1 MATSNPYIVNS
12 VKLKTMSAIQFG
24 HMYNFAENAL
34 SQQWNYLIRIPTI
47 LNQPHRYPDILPT
60 TTMTSNASPDL
71 DSNQIDPN
79 VAASKLIP
87 LPVPKR
93 KLITDLPPVHAVTT
107 TRHGTSYWATTNTA
121 RITLTLPD
129 NSIKSYFLKILTNDL
144 GKNILY
150 GEYTSMQEIHRVV
163 PDFAPKPI
171 AWGTYQNNPETHFFL
186 CEYRDMV
193 LARDE
198 MPDPGRFTE
207 RLAALH
213 LRSQRQSL
221 EGKFGFHVPTYSG
234 YLPQYTRWERS
245 WEVFFSKSLRVALDL
260 EIKAKGHDS
269 EFDVLVPVVFE
280 KIIPRLLRPLESEG
294 RSVKPA
300 LVHGDLWY
308 GNSGVDRVSGE
319 CLVFDACCFYA
330 HHECKSHYYRELV
343 LWLMR

>member
-1 MATSNPYIVNS
+1 
-12 VKLKTMSAIQFG
+12 
-24 HMYNFAENAL
+24 
-34 SQQWNYLIRIPTI
+34 
-47 LNQPHRYPDILPT
+47 
-60 TTMTSNASPDL
+60 MTSNASPDPN
-71 DSNQIDPN
+71 SNQIDPN
-79 VAASKLIP
+79 VAASKPIP
-87 LPVPKR
+87 LPVPKP
-93 KLITDLPPVHAVTT
+93 KLITDLPPAHAVTT

-121 RITLTLPD
+121 RIILTLPD
-129 NSIKSYFLKILTNDL
+129 KSIKSYFLKTLTKDL

-171 AWGTYQNNPETHFFL
+171 AWGTYQNDLETHFFL

-207 RLAALH
+207 SLAALH
-213 LRSQRQSL
+213 QRSQTLSL

-234 YLPQYTRWERS
+234 YLPQYTGWERS

-269 EFDVLVPVVFE
+269 AFDVLVPVVFE

-330 HHECKSHYYRELV
+330 HHEYEFGQWMPACNRFGEEYRAAYREFVKPSPPEEDYDGRLD
-343 LWLMR
+343 LYKL